1 MEALLR
7 GADPAAIEHRD
18 EQEVAGYAE
27 VLDLIIARWTTI
39 PVTANSIRQL
49 HRLMMTYR
57 ARDGWHRGKFK
68 TVPNHVAAVDRFGRP
83 VGVILR
89 TSERMEALTAWNA
102 READAGDLHP
112 LLCIGVLVVVFLQ
125 IHPFQDGNGRLS
137 RLLTLLLLLRA
148 GYSHAPYASLERLIE
163 RRREAYDRTLRQ
175 TQGTLDLEHPDWTPW
190 LAFFVE
196 VLHAQTRDLG
206 RRLGTEQ
213 DLTALSADRAAIL
226 RHVQERGSATMRDLV
241 LLTGLARNTLKG
253 HLRALVNDGQLV
265 LYGAGRGSRYRVP

>member
-1 MEALLR
+1 MWR
-7 GADPAAIEHRD
+7 RSIVSAARSE
-18 EQEVAGYAE
+18 
-27 VLDLIIARWTTI
+27 
-39 PVTANSIRQL
+39 SS
-49 HRLMMTYR
+49 
-57 ARDGWHRGKFK
+57 
-68 TVPNHVAAVDRFGRP
+68 AAQR
-83 VGVILR
+83 
-89 TSERMEALTAWNA
+89 S
-102 READAGDLHP
+102 HP

-196 VLHAQTRDLG
+196 VLHERTRELG
-206 RRLGTEQ
+206 RRLRTEQ
-213 DLTALSADRAAIL
+213 DLTAPSADRAAIL